1 MESSKIAFVFPGQ
14 GSQYSGMG
22 KELYKGFK
30 ESRDVFD
37 EASYI
42 LDVDMARLCFEEDER
57 QLCDIEKT
65 QIAIL
70 THSISALRVV
80 ERYGIRPD
88 VVAGLSLG
96 EYSAIVSSERLNF
109 NNAIKLVRRRG
120 IYMEEAA
127 KCVNGGMAAILGLDR
142 CEIMKICNECSVK
155 SGFEI
160 VEIANY
166 NCPGQIVISGEIN
179 ALKKACKMAKNRGA
193 AKVVPLNVSGP
204 FHSSLLKEA
213 AEKLEIDLENT
224 EFNKSTIPLIANIT
238 AEYID
243 DYKIR
248 EVLKKQV
255 TSSVRWED
263 TINRMIKDGIDIFI
277 EIGPGRVLSGF
288 IKKINKKLPVYNVE
302 DKKSLE
308 RTLKALNVG

>member
-1 MESSKIAFVFPGQ
+1 MENSKIAFIFPGQ

-22 KELYKGFK
+22 KELYKDFK

-37 EASYI
+37 EASHI
-42 LDVDMARLCFEEDER
+42 LGIDMARLCFENHER
-57 QLCDIEKT
+57 QLCETENT

-80 ERYGIRPD
+80 ERYGIRPN

-96 EYSAIVSSERLNF
+96 EYSAIVSSGRLDF
-109 NNAIKLVRRRG
+109 NNSIKLVRKRG
-120 IYMEEAA
+120 IYMEEASRHI
-127 KCVNGGMAAILGLDR
+127 NGGMAAILGLDR
-142 CEIMKICNECSVK
+142 CEVLKICNECSGK
-155 SGFEI
+155 SGLEI
-160 VEIANY
+160 VQIANY

-179 ALKKACKMAKNRGA
+179 ALKKACEMAKDKGA
-193 AKVVPLNVSGP
+193 ARVVPLNVKGP
-204 FHSSLLKEA
+204 FHSSLLNMA

-224 EFNKSTIPLIANIT
+224 KFNKGTIPLIANIT
-238 AEYID
+238 ADYID
-243 DYKIR
+243 DNKIR
-248 EVLKKQV
+248 EVLKRQV

-263 TINRMIKDGIDIFI
+263 TISRMIKDGIDIFI

-288 IKKINKKLPVYNVE
+288 IKKINNKMQVYNVE

-308 RTLKALNVG
+308 KTLKALKLG